1 MKRAHPKVLTGL
13 GCTPGEY
20 EIKLREGVT
29 PFNLTTPRRIPISLL
44 PRVETDLKRM
54 EYMGVI
60 EKVVQPTEWCFPVV
74 VIPKK
79 DGKVRICGDVI
90 QLNRSMLWENH
101 TMPTTEQ
108 TLAKLAKAKI
118 FYKLDANL
126 RVWQSKLT
134 VNSKLLTTFITTWK
148 RYCYRWLPFGISSAP
163 EHFKR
168 SCRKS

>member
-1 MKRAHPKVLTGL
+1 MKSTHAKVLTGL

-29 PFNLTTPRRIPISLL
+29 PFNLTTPR
-44 PRVETDLKRM
+44 ELKRM
-54 EYMGVI
+54 EDMGVI

-79 DGKVRICGDVI
+79 VRICGDVI
-90 QLNRSMLWENH
+90 QLNKSMLWENH

-108 TLAKLAKAKI
+108 TLAKLAGAKI
-118 FYKLDANL
+118 FNRLDADL
-126 RVWQSKLT
+126 RVWQRKLS
-134 VNSKLLTTFITTWK
+134 VNSKHLTTFITTWE
-148 RYCYRWLPFGISSAP
+148 RYCYTWLPLGISLAP
-163 EHFKR
+163 EYFKG